1 MIMLDPQ
8 RTFAAGTGPCA
19 HIVERTHAWVDGEL
33 TEDAA
38 FALRAH
44 VAECP
49 ACARILE
56 VESRFLRAVKRRA
69 YLTHAPA
76 SLHDRLRALLGARG

>member
-44 VAECP
+44 VAEGA
-49 ACARILE
+49 ACARVLE